1 MKAKQ
6 LIDLLSKI
14 DPECEVV
21 LWNGMVGDW
30 VDIDEKL
37 VHASLVRQSLTDRIE
52 CIANEER
59 RHRKDWDYELPP
71 DEQAEITE
79 LWKKSDW
86 ECNEFVTQEDIEE
99 GRYLEKPVVY
109 INAKKRG
116 VSTWDRLG
124 NIHY

>member
-6 LIDLLSKI
+6 LIDLLSKV

-30 VDIDEKL
+30 MDIDKKL
-37 VHASLVRQSLTDRIE
+37 VPATLVRQSLTYRIE

-59 RHRKDWDYELPP
+59 IHRKDWDYELPP
-71 DEQAEITE
+71 NEKTAITKS
-79 LWKKSDW
+79 WKKSDW

-99 GRYLEKPVVY
+99 GRYMEKPVVY